1 MDWMVKRKER
11 VQTHVESFEILADFF
26 DELLAALVALW

>member
-1 MDWMVKRKER
+1 MVRREEWVR
-11 VQTHVESFEILADFF
+11 THVEGFEILADFF